1 MAKSVTLL
9 KEALQSEVESITKY
23 EEALKAMV
31 HGESKKI
38 VEDIIKRKN
47 EHTVSLNKIIES
59 SGKCPAIK
67 K

>member
-9 KEALQSEVESITKY
+9 KEALQSEVDSIKKY
-23 EEALKAMV
+23 EEALEVMV
-31 HGESKKI
+31 HGESLKI
-38 VEDIIKRKN
+38 IEDIIKRKH
-47 EHTVSLNKIIES
+47 EHTASLTKIIES